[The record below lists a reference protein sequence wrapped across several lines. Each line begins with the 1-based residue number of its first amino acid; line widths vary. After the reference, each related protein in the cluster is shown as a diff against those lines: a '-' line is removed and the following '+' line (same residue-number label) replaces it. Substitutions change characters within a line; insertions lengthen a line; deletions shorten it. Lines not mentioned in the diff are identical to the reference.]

1 MPLEQYSSP
10 CVLYSR
16 LRSFS
21 GIAVVCFTEHEG
33 IWPFAFEHF
42 LTHLTDKFA
51 LGNMR
56 QMIMLKRYDAPFSP
70 YFHIYHCIAGRVML
84 VDIIE
89 IGLDK
94 LEPRLASAMSLMTKD
109 LASLLKLS
117 LVTKILSETRPCD
130 VLGVCDD
137 ANYVTIQSAYRR
149 QVLMVH
155 PDKASENDDELVGK
169 RKLSD
174 AFDAVTTAVQTL
186 RSVV

>member
-70 YFHIYHCIAGRVML
+70 YSLTGYTPRMAIEAMMRATTPSKRRVLDDFVVGFDGAIDAERNASMQFPAMRML
-84 VDIIE
+84 
-89 IGLDK
+89 
-94 LEPRLASAMSLMTKD
+94 R
-109 LASLLKLS
+109 
-117 LVTKILSETRPCD
+117 
-130 VLGVCDD
+130 
-137 ANYVTIQSAYRR
+137 
-149 QVLMVH
+149 
-155 PDKASENDDELVGK
+155 
-169 RKLSD
+169 
-174 AFDAVTTAVQTL
+174 
-186 RSVV
+186 